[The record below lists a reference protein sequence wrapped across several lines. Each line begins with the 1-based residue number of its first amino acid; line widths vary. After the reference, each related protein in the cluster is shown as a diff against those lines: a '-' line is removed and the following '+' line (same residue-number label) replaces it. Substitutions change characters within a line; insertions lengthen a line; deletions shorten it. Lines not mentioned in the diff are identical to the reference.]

1 MYTGELVYTFLVVVI
16 FLLNSAGLAQ
26 GLLILS
32 FAAAEIAFGLSL
44 FFFCYLINSASNAL
58 DLVFRYNICPK
69 YNIKI

>member
-44 FFFCYLINSASNAL
+44 FFFVI
-58 DLVFRYNICPK
+58 
-69 YNIKI
+69 